1 MNKFNLTFWGE
12 ILPGKDPQQVKLR
25 FAKLFGIDDPER
37 VDHFFSGETITL
49 RRNLDRKV
57 AGEYFHKLH
66 KLGVTAELVKVEPT
80 PETPPTP
87 AVAHKIDDDELQ
99 WETARR
105 QAELDSLNRR
115 TQEQKKK
122 ADEQARQRA
131 AEEESEKARRAAKEA
146 LLKKQQAE
154 KSERKAEET
163 ERKRVAAAETKRLR
177 EEEAV
182 QRKAQAEKEQL
193 RKAEEAE
200 RKRIAAAE
208 AKRLRE
214 EEAARLKALAQKKK
228 QRKAEEAWRKRE
240 EEAALRKAKAA
251 KAAKE
256 KQRKAEETA
265 TKKAAAEKVKREK
278 SEAITRRKTEE
289 AEEKRRLAEEQA
301 LTKAAKKVERKQQQ
315 AEAARLAAEKA
326 ELDKQ
331 KAEEVARQKTEK
343 VAKERRRRDIAREEK
358 AAQDALER
366 EHLEQAKR
374 KASEAEEKARTQQ
387 QQQRLRDQKEVEE
400 RERELEEKAIERGAK
415 ALSGAAHLKT
425 TQAKVK
431 SKLEL
436 PRKSTAY
443 HSGTGKHQAGE
454 PNLYQL
460 KAFRNRAQVRGRPA
474 IAREKTRKGMFVGA
488 AALAILLLLLG
499 RFASLTAQTI
509 VSGPAGVAAS
519 KQGEL
524 LIIAGDYL
532 LIHDR
537 AGVASKSIA
546 ANKLGLKNLSA
557 PVSYTPSGK
566 VLLQASSKNE
576 TDNNVILWLC
586 DLTQE
591 SCASL
596 VTENP
601 ATTLNSLRVHDLNG
615 DLFIADGSA
624 GKLLK
629 LSANGALKSAVDRPL
644 PDKPVLRLDSGLLFI
659 NSKQGPAISVLRYED
674 TAFGQQLDEIL
685 LLPPP
690 ALEREHTRV
699 WDFASNGNHW
709 WVTLFNPDNGDSA
722 LYLFDRDWSYVR
734 QLSRD
739 EMNLA
744 GQLVNWGRKILL
756 FSQQQSG
763 VLRYGEAGAEEAI
776 FHSPL
781 LEDIINDRA
790 SKRQFTALAWYSFIV
805 LLLTI
810 AIGGFAYA
818 YFYSVR
824 ALVYKSR
831 PARGADPLDD
841 IADQIHWV
849 KAASTRSGQLRHASI
864 ACVILALAVLVT
876 LMGLGVSAVQ
886 LLAAMIALIGP
897 FAGLQLILRSE
908 PEHLGLSNEQLV
920 LVDHRQLYHLASGPR
935 IHYRGPFVII
945 DDVVIFTG
953 TVLLPTLDRSQ
964 LDSLARPLI
973 RAGIRVDR
981 KTVLIKLIESH
992 HPVARATQVAA
1003 LSLLTGMILVV
1014 LEQLPW

>member
-105 QAELDSLNRR
+105 QAEIDSLNRR

-228 QRKAEEAWRKRE
+228 QRKAEEAG
-240 EEAALRKAKAA
+240 
-251 KAAKE
+251 
-256 KQRKAEETA
+256 
-265 TKKAAAEKVKREK
+265 
-278 SEAITRRKTEE
+278 
-289 AEEKRRLAEEQA
+289 
-301 LTKAAKKVERKQQQ
+301 RKQQQ

-331 KAEEVARQKTEK
+331 KAEEVARQKTGK
-343 VAKERRRRDIAREEK
+343 VAKERRRRDIEREEK

-596 VTENP
+596 GTENP

-709 WVTLFNPDNGDSA
+709 WVTLFNPSNGDSA

-744 GQLVNWGRKILL
+744 GQLVNWGSKILL

-781 LEDIINDRA
+781 LEDIINERA
-790 SKRQFTALAWYSFIV
+790 SKRQLTALARYSFIV

-849 KAASTRSGQLRHASI
+849 QAASTRSGQLRHASI

-1003 LSLLTGMILVV
+1003 LSLLAGMILVV

>member
-1 MNKFNLTFWGE
+1 VNKFNLTFWGE

-105 QAELDSLNRR
+105 QAEIDSLNRR

-228 QRKAEEAWRKRE
+228 QRKAEEAG
-240 EEAALRKAKAA
+240 
-251 KAAKE
+251 
-256 KQRKAEETA
+256 
-265 TKKAAAEKVKREK
+265 
-278 SEAITRRKTEE
+278 
-289 AEEKRRLAEEQA
+289 
-301 LTKAAKKVERKQQQ
+301 RKQQQ

-343 VAKERRRRDIAREEK
+343 VAKERRRRDIEREEK

-596 VTENP
+596 GTENP

-781 LEDIINDRA
+781 LEDIINERA
-790 SKRQFTALAWYSFIV
+790 SKRQLTALARYSFIV

-1003 LSLLTGMILVV
+1003 LSLLAGMILVV

>member
-105 QAELDSLNRR
+105 QAEIDSLNRR

-228 QRKAEEAWRKRE
+228 QRKAEEAG
-240 EEAALRKAKAA
+240 
-251 KAAKE
+251 
-256 KQRKAEETA
+256 
-265 TKKAAAEKVKREK
+265 
-278 SEAITRRKTEE
+278 
-289 AEEKRRLAEEQA
+289 
-301 LTKAAKKVERKQQQ
+301 RKQQQ

-331 KAEEVARQKTEK
+331 KAEEVARQKTGK
-343 VAKERRRRDIAREEK
+343 VAKERRRRDIEREEK

-596 VTENP
+596 GTENP

-781 LEDIINDRA
+781 LEDIINERA
-790 SKRQFTALAWYSFIV
+790 SKRQLTALARYSFIV

-1003 LSLLTGMILVV
+1003 LSLLAGMILVV

>member
-105 QAELDSLNRR
+105 QAEIDSLNRR

-228 QRKAEEAWRKRE
+228 QRKAEEAG
-240 EEAALRKAKAA
+240 
-251 KAAKE
+251 
-256 KQRKAEETA
+256 
-265 TKKAAAEKVKREK
+265 
-278 SEAITRRKTEE
+278 
-289 AEEKRRLAEEQA
+289 
-301 LTKAAKKVERKQQQ
+301 RKQQQ

-343 VAKERRRRDIAREEK
+343 VAKERRRRDIEREEK

-596 VTENP
+596 GTENP

-781 LEDIINDRA
+781 LEDIINERA
-790 SKRQFTALAWYSFIV
+790 SKRQLTALARYSFIV

-1003 LSLLTGMILVV
+1003 LSLLAGMILVV

>member
-105 QAELDSLNRR
+105 QAEIDSLNRR

-228 QRKAEEAWRKRE
+228 QRKAEEAG
-240 EEAALRKAKAA
+240 
-251 KAAKE
+251 
-256 KQRKAEETA
+256 
-265 TKKAAAEKVKREK
+265 
-278 SEAITRRKTEE
+278 
-289 AEEKRRLAEEQA
+289 
-301 LTKAAKKVERKQQQ
+301 RKQQQ

-343 VAKERRRRDIAREEK
+343 VAKERRRRDIEREEK

-596 VTENP
+596 GTENP

-722 LYLFDRDWSYVR
+722 LYLFDRDWNYVR

-781 LEDIINDRA
+781 LEDIINERA
-790 SKRQFTALAWYSFIV
+790 SKRQLTALARYSFIV

-1003 LSLLTGMILVV
+1003 LSLLAGMILVV

>member
-1 MNKFNLTFWGE
+1 
-12 ILPGKDPQQVKLR
+12 
-25 FAKLFGIDDPER
+25 
-37 VDHFFSGETITL
+37 
-49 RRNLDRKV
+49 
-57 AGEYFHKLH
+57 
-66 KLGVTAELVKVEPT
+66 
-80 PETPPTP
+80 
-87 AVAHKIDDDELQ
+87 
-99 WETARR
+99 
-105 QAELDSLNRR
+105 
-115 TQEQKKK
+115 
-122 ADEQARQRA
+122 
-131 AEEESEKARRAAKEA
+131 
-146 LLKKQQAE
+146 
-154 KSERKAEET
+154 
-163 ERKRVAAAETKRLR
+163 
-177 EEEAV
+177 
-182 QRKAQAEKEQL
+182 
-193 RKAEEAE
+193 
-200 RKRIAAAE
+200 
-208 AKRLRE
+208 
-214 EEAARLKALAQKKK
+214 
-228 QRKAEEAWRKRE
+228 
-240 EEAALRKAKAA
+240 
-251 KAAKE
+251 
-256 KQRKAEETA
+256 
-265 TKKAAAEKVKREK
+265 
-278 SEAITRRKTEE
+278 
-289 AEEKRRLAEEQA
+289 
-301 LTKAAKKVERKQQQ
+301 
-315 AEAARLAAEKA
+315 
-326 ELDKQ
+326 
-331 KAEEVARQKTEK
+331 
-343 VAKERRRRDIAREEK
+343 
-358 AAQDALER
+358 
-366 EHLEQAKR
+366 
-374 KASEAEEKARTQQ
+374 
-387 QQQRLRDQKEVEE
+387 
-400 RERELEEKAIERGAK
+400 
-415 ALSGAAHLKT
+415 
-425 TQAKVK
+425 
-431 SKLEL
+431 
-436 PRKSTAY
+436 
-443 HSGTGKHQAGE
+443 
-454 PNLYQL
+454 
-460 KAFRNRAQVRGRPA
+460 
-474 IAREKTRKGMFVGA
+474 MFVGA

-596 VTENP
+596 GTENP

-722 LYLFDRDWSYVR
+722 LYLFDRDWNYVR

-781 LEDIINDRA
+781 LEDIINERA
-790 SKRQFTALAWYSFIV
+790 SKRQLTALARYSFIV

-1003 LSLLTGMILVV
+1003 LSLLAGMILVV

>member
-87 AVAHKIDDDELQ
+87 AVAHKIDDDESQ

-200 RKRIAAAE
+200 RKRIAASE

-228 QRKAEEAWRKRE
+228 QRKAEEAG
-240 EEAALRKAKAA
+240 
-251 KAAKE
+251 
-256 KQRKAEETA
+256 
-265 TKKAAAEKVKREK
+265 
-278 SEAITRRKTEE
+278 
-289 AEEKRRLAEEQA
+289 
-301 LTKAAKKVERKQQQ
+301 RKQQQ

-781 LEDIINDRA
+781 LEDIINERA
-790 SKRQFTALAWYSFIV
+790 SKRQLTALARYSFIV

-1003 LSLLTGMILVV
+1003 LSLLAGMILVV

>member
-105 QAELDSLNRR
+105 QAEIDSLNRR

-228 QRKAEEAWRKRE
+228 QRKAEEAG
-240 EEAALRKAKAA
+240 
-251 KAAKE
+251 
-256 KQRKAEETA
+256 
-265 TKKAAAEKVKREK
+265 
-278 SEAITRRKTEE
+278 
-289 AEEKRRLAEEQA
+289 
-301 LTKAAKKVERKQQQ
+301 RKQQQ

-343 VAKERRRRDIAREEK
+343 VAKERRRRDIEREEK

-596 VTENP
+596 GTENP

-644 PDKPVLRLDSGLLFI
+644 HDKPVLRLDSGLLFI

-781 LEDIINDRA
+781 LEDIINERA
-790 SKRQFTALAWYSFIV
+790 SKRQLTALARYSFIV

-1003 LSLLTGMILVV
+1003 LSLLAGMILVV

>member
-1 MNKFNLTFWGE
+1 VNKFNLTFWGE

-105 QAELDSLNRR
+105 QAEIDSLNRR

-228 QRKAEEAWRKRE
+228 QRKAEEAG
-240 EEAALRKAKAA
+240 
-251 KAAKE
+251 
-256 KQRKAEETA
+256 
-265 TKKAAAEKVKREK
+265 
-278 SEAITRRKTEE
+278 
-289 AEEKRRLAEEQA
+289 
-301 LTKAAKKVERKQQQ
+301 RKQQQ

-596 VTENP
+596 GTENP

-781 LEDIINDRA
+781 LEDIINERA
-790 SKRQFTALAWYSFIV
+790 SKRQLTALARYSFIV

-1003 LSLLTGMILVV
+1003 LSLLAGMILVV

>member
-1 MNKFNLTFWGE
+1 VNKFNLTFWGE

-105 QAELDSLNRR
+105 QAEIDSLNRR

-228 QRKAEEAWRKRE
+228 QRKAEEAG
-240 EEAALRKAKAA
+240 
-251 KAAKE
+251 
-256 KQRKAEETA
+256 
-265 TKKAAAEKVKREK
+265 
-278 SEAITRRKTEE
+278 
-289 AEEKRRLAEEQA
+289 
-301 LTKAAKKVERKQQQ
+301 RKQQQ

-343 VAKERRRRDIAREEK
+343 VAKERRRRDIEREEK

-596 VTENP
+596 GTENP

-722 LYLFDRDWSYVR
+722 LYLFDRDWNYVR

-781 LEDIINDRA
+781 LEDIINERA
-790 SKRQFTALAWYSFIV
+790 SKRQLTALAWYSFIV

-1003 LSLLTGMILVV
+1003 LSLLAGMILVV

>member
-105 QAELDSLNRR
+105 QAEIDSLNRR

-228 QRKAEEAWRKRE
+228 QRKAEEAG
-240 EEAALRKAKAA
+240 
-251 KAAKE
+251 
-256 KQRKAEETA
+256 
-265 TKKAAAEKVKREK
+265 
-278 SEAITRRKTEE
+278 
-289 AEEKRRLAEEQA
+289 
-301 LTKAAKKVERKQQQ
+301 RKQQQ

-596 VTENP
+596 GTENP

-781 LEDIINDRA
+781 LEDIINERA
-790 SKRQFTALAWYSFIV
+790 SKRQLTALARYSFIV

-1003 LSLLTGMILVV
+1003 LSLLAGMILVV

>member
-228 QRKAEEAWRKRE
+228 QRKAEEAG
-240 EEAALRKAKAA
+240 
-251 KAAKE
+251 
-256 KQRKAEETA
+256 
-265 TKKAAAEKVKREK
+265 
-278 SEAITRRKTEE
+278 
-289 AEEKRRLAEEQA
+289 
-301 LTKAAKKVERKQQQ
+301 RKQQQ

-343 VAKERRRRDIAREEK
+343 VAKERRRRDIEREEK

-596 VTENP
+596 GTENP

-781 LEDIINDRA
+781 LEDIINERA
-790 SKRQFTALAWYSFIV
+790 SKRQLTALARYSFIV

-1003 LSLLTGMILVV
+1003 LSLLAGMILVV

>member
-1 MNKFNLTFWGE
+1 VNKFNLTFWGE

-105 QAELDSLNRR
+105 QAEIDSLNRR

-228 QRKAEEAWRKRE
+228 QRKAEEAG
-240 EEAALRKAKAA
+240 
-251 KAAKE
+251 
-256 KQRKAEETA
+256 
-265 TKKAAAEKVKREK
+265 
-278 SEAITRRKTEE
+278 
-289 AEEKRRLAEEQA
+289 
-301 LTKAAKKVERKQQQ
+301 RKQQQ

-343 VAKERRRRDIAREEK
+343 VAKERRRRDIEREEK

-596 VTENP
+596 GTENP

-722 LYLFDRDWSYVR
+722 LYLFDRDWNYVR

-781 LEDIINDRA
+781 LEDIINERA
-790 SKRQFTALAWYSFIV
+790 SKRQLTALARYSFIV

-1003 LSLLTGMILVV
+1003 LSLLAGMILVV

>member
-1 MNKFNLTFWGE
+1 VNKFNLTFWGE

-228 QRKAEEAWRKRE
+228 QRKAEEAG
-240 EEAALRKAKAA
+240 
-251 KAAKE
+251 
-256 KQRKAEETA
+256 
-265 TKKAAAEKVKREK
+265 
-278 SEAITRRKTEE
+278 
-289 AEEKRRLAEEQA
+289 
-301 LTKAAKKVERKQQQ
+301 RKQQQ

-343 VAKERRRRDIAREEK
+343 VAKERRRRDIEREEK

-596 VTENP
+596 GTENP

-722 LYLFDRDWSYVR
+722 LYLFDRDWNYVR

-781 LEDIINDRA
+781 LEDIINERA
-790 SKRQFTALAWYSFIV
+790 SKRQLTALARYSFIV

-1003 LSLLTGMILVV
+1003 LSLLAGMILVV

>member
-105 QAELDSLNRR
+105 QAEIDSLNRR

-228 QRKAEEAWRKRE
+228 QRKAEEAG
-240 EEAALRKAKAA
+240 
-251 KAAKE
+251 
-256 KQRKAEETA
+256 
-265 TKKAAAEKVKREK
+265 
-278 SEAITRRKTEE
+278 
-289 AEEKRRLAEEQA
+289 
-301 LTKAAKKVERKQQQ
+301 RKQQQ

-343 VAKERRRRDIAREEK
+343 VAKERRRRDIEREEK

-596 VTENP
+596 GTENP
-601 ATTLNSLRVHDLNG
+601 VTTLNSLRVHDLNG

-644 PDKPVLRLDSGLLFI
+644 HDKPVLRLDSGLLFI

-722 LYLFDRDWSYVR
+722 LYLFDRDWNYVR

-781 LEDIINDRA
+781 LEDIINERA
-790 SKRQFTALAWYSFIV
+790 SKRQLTALARYSFIV

-1003 LSLLTGMILVV
+1003 LSLLAGMILVV

>member
-228 QRKAEEAWRKRE
+228 QRKAEEAG
-240 EEAALRKAKAA
+240 
-251 KAAKE
+251 
-256 KQRKAEETA
+256 
-265 TKKAAAEKVKREK
+265 
-278 SEAITRRKTEE
+278 
-289 AEEKRRLAEEQA
+289 
-301 LTKAAKKVERKQQQ
+301 RKQQQ

-343 VAKERRRRDIAREEK
+343 VAKERRRRDIEREEK

-596 VTENP
+596 GTENP

-722 LYLFDRDWSYVR
+722 LYLFDRDWNYVR

-781 LEDIINDRA
+781 LEDIINERA
-790 SKRQFTALAWYSFIV
+790 SKRQLTALARYSFIV

-1003 LSLLTGMILVV
+1003 LSLLAGMILVV

>member
-105 QAELDSLNRR
+105 QAEIDSLNRR

-228 QRKAEEAWRKRE
+228 QRKAEEAG
-240 EEAALRKAKAA
+240 
-251 KAAKE
+251 
-256 KQRKAEETA
+256 
-265 TKKAAAEKVKREK
+265 
-278 SEAITRRKTEE
+278 
-289 AEEKRRLAEEQA
+289 
-301 LTKAAKKVERKQQQ
+301 RKQQQ

-343 VAKERRRRDIAREEK
+343 VAKERRRRDIEREEK

-596 VTENP
+596 GTENP

-722 LYLFDRDWSYVR
+722 LYLFDRDWNYVR

-744 GQLVNWGRKILL
+744 GQLVNWGSKILL

-781 LEDIINDRA
+781 LEDIINERA
-790 SKRQFTALAWYSFIV
+790 SKRQLTALARYSFIV

-831 PARGADPLDD
+831 PARGADPLDN

-849 KAASTRSGQLRHASI
+849 QAASTRSGQLRHASI

-1003 LSLLTGMILVV
+1003 LSLLAGMILVV

>member
-12 ILPGKDPQQVKLR
+12 TLPGKDPQQVKLR

-87 AVAHKIDDDELQ
+87 AVAHKIDDDESQ

-131 AEEESEKARRAAKEA
+131 AEEESKKARRAAKEA

-154 KSERKAEET
+154 KSERKAEE
-163 ERKRVAAAETKRLR
+163 
-177 EEEAV
+177 
-182 QRKAQAEKEQL
+182 
-193 RKAEEAE
+193 AE

-214 EEAARLKALAQKKK
+214 EEAVQRKAQAEKAK
-228 QRKAEEAWRKRE
+228 QRKAEEAERKRE
-240 EEAALRKAKAA
+240 EEAALRKA

-278 SEAITRRKTEE
+278 AEAITRRKTEE

-301 LTKAAKKVERKQQQ
+301 LTKAAKEVERKQQQ

-331 KAEEVARQKTEK
+331 KAEEIARQNTER
-343 VAKERRRRDIAREEK
+343 VAKERRRRDIEREEK

-474 IAREKTRKGMFVGA
+474 IAREKTRKGLFVGA
-488 AALAILLLLLG
+488 AALAVLLLLLG

-596 VTENP
+596 GTENP

-781 LEDIINDRA
+781 LEDIINERA
-790 SKRQFTALAWYSFIV
+790 SKRQLTALAWYSFIV

-1003 LSLLTGMILVV
+1003 LSLLAGMILVV

>member
-105 QAELDSLNRR
+105 QAEIDSLNRR

-228 QRKAEEAWRKRE
+228 QRKAEEAG
-240 EEAALRKAKAA
+240 
-251 KAAKE
+251 
-256 KQRKAEETA
+256 
-265 TKKAAAEKVKREK
+265 
-278 SEAITRRKTEE
+278 
-289 AEEKRRLAEEQA
+289 
-301 LTKAAKKVERKQQQ
+301 RKQQQ

-343 VAKERRRRDIAREEK
+343 VAKERRRRDIEREEK

-596 VTENP
+596 GTENP

-709 WVTLFNPDNGDSA
+709 WVTLFNPSNGDSA

-744 GQLVNWGRKILL
+744 GQLVNWGSKILL

-781 LEDIINDRA
+781 LEDIVNERA
-790 SKRQFTALAWYSFIV
+790 SKRQLTALAWYSFIV

-831 PARGADPLDD
+831 PARGADPLDN

-849 KAASTRSGQLRHASI
+849 QAASTRSGQLRHASI

-1003 LSLLTGMILVV
+1003 LSLLAGMILVV

>member
-1 MNKFNLTFWGE
+1 VNKFNLTFWGE

-105 QAELDSLNRR
+105 QAEIDSLNRR

-154 KSERKAEET
+154 NSERKAEET

-228 QRKAEEAWRKRE
+228 QRKAEEAG
-240 EEAALRKAKAA
+240 
-251 KAAKE
+251 
-256 KQRKAEETA
+256 
-265 TKKAAAEKVKREK
+265 
-278 SEAITRRKTEE
+278 
-289 AEEKRRLAEEQA
+289 
-301 LTKAAKKVERKQQQ
+301 RKQQQ

-331 KAEEVARQKTEK
+331 KAEEVARQKTGK
-343 VAKERRRRDIAREEK
+343 VAKERRRRDIEREEK

-596 VTENP
+596 GTENP

-781 LEDIINDRA
+781 LEDIINERA
-790 SKRQFTALAWYSFIV
+790 SKRQLTALARYSFIV

-1003 LSLLTGMILVV
+1003 LSLLAGMILVV